1 MINVNGE
8 LHKPN
13 SGIKRHMAN
22 ANMILGKKTEGSP
35 ENMRSTKNLFRDTTD
50 KFNQI
55 NQSLNQI
62 SNMNNISQNNK
73 VSLANKYDFSNMS
86 QNSINTSMD
95 KLPSGKKLPS
105 GNANRMQKSNNSS
118 KGFSNFNN
126 N

>member
-1 MINVNGE
+1 
-8 LHKPN
+8 
-13 SGIKRHMAN
+13 
-22 ANMILGKKTEGSP
+22 
-35 ENMRSTKNLFRDTTD
+35 
-50 KFNQI
+50 
-55 NQSLNQI
+55 
-62 SNMNNISQNNK
+62 
-73 VSLANKYDFSNMS
+73 MS